1 MNKPSQ
7 RPMAEPS
14 KTPMRN
20 SPQGVRQSSSGAEFS
35 SPVDRSLSS
44 KLLERKL
51 ISQSQLD
58 IALDIQ
64 KKKGENLEK
73 VILRLGWITE
83 RAIMEVLS
91 DLWEIPLFSQELANK
106 IDPKAILIIPEHLA
120 QRYHICPLFKSD
132 KGELWVAMQD
142 PFNLMAIDDMK
153 HVARCDIKP
162 IIATLNEIRELLHK
176 YYKKEEDQKGIK
188 DEVVEDLME
197 ELEEFKV
204 ELDQG
209 KPLKEDEDLSQLNIH
224 TDDPPVVKLVN
235 YILVQAI
242 NNGASDIHLEP
253 MEDGLQVRQRVD
265 GVLFELIQAPE
276 RLKRSV
282 TSRLKILSGM
292 DISERRVPQ
301 DGAFSIHLDRKE
313 IDFRVSSLPTIW
325 GEKIVMRILK
335 KDAVL
340 GVKLSDLGLG
350 EENLKM
356 FNRHIHSPHGMILVT
371 GPTGSGKSTTLYTVL
386 GQVASPR
393 KNVITVE
400 DPVEYRLPGI
410 QQVQVK
416 SDIGFTFASALRSI
430 LRQDPDVIMVG
441 EMRDLETCEIGIR
454 ASLTGHLV
462 FSTLHTNDAVGAVV
476 RLTDMGVEPFLVASS
491 VTMTV
496 AQRLVRRIC
505 DRCKEE
511 YKASSQE
518 LKILQLPDD
527 KDLSLY
533 RGTGCKECKNSGYKG
548 RMAVHEVFEL
558 TSDIKRMLVENK
570 PVASIKKAALENG
583 MKSLR
588 LDGFEKAKKG
598 RTTIEEV
605 VSICIEEGGE

>member
-1 MNKPSQ
+1 MDQFPNIPPEDTLNPEDTSLKIDLSYPG
-7 RPMAEPS
+7 E
-14 KTPMRN
+14 KT
-20 SPQGVRQSSSGAEFS
+20 FS
-35 SPVDRSLSS
+35 SE
-44 KLLERKL
+44 LLERKL

-73 VILRLGWITE
+73 VILRLGWVTE
-83 RAIMEVLS
+83 RAIIEVQS
-91 DLWEIPLFSQELANK
+91 DLWDIPLLTQEITNK
-106 IDPKAILIIPEHLA
+106 IDSENPLIIPQHLA
-120 QRYHICPLFKSD
+120 ERYRLCPLFKSSI
-132 KGELWVAMQD
+132 GELWVAMQD

-153 HVARCDIKP
+153 HISRCDIKP
-162 IIATLNEIRELLHK
+162 VIATVTEISDLIQK
-176 YYKKEEDQKGIK
+176 FYKKGEPAPGLD

-204 ELDQG
+204 EMDSG
-209 KPLKEDEDLSQLNIH
+209 PAKEEEDLSQLNIH

-235 YILVQAI
+235 YVIVQAI
-242 NNGASDIHLEP
+242 NNAASDIHIEP
-253 MEDGLQVRQRVD
+253 MEDGLQVRNRID
-265 GVLFELIQAPE
+265 GILFELIQAPE

-282 TSRLKILSGM
+282 ISRLKILSGM

-301 DGAFSIHLDRKE
+301 DGAFSIRLDSQE

-340 GVKLSDLGLG
+340 GVKLSDLGLN
-350 EENLKM
+350 EENLQA
-356 FNRHIHSPHGMILVT
+356 FNRHIHAPHGMILVT
-371 GPTGSGKSTTLYTVL
+371 GPTGSGKSTTLYTIL

-393 KNVITVE
+393 KNVITTE

-416 SDIGFTFASALRSI
+416 SDIGFTFAAALRSI
-430 LRQDPDVIMVG
+430 LRQDPDIIMVG

-462 FSTLHTNDAVGAVV
+462 FSTLHTNDAVGAVI
-476 RLTDMGVEPFLVASS
+476 RMIDMGVEPFLVASS

-505 DRCKEE
+505 TNCKEE
-511 YKASSQE
+511 YRASE
-518 LKILQLPDD
+518 NEVEILGLEVGGEV
-527 KDLSLY
+527 SLY
-533 RGTGCKECKNSGYKG
+533 RGKGCQECKNTGYKG

-558 TSDIKRMLVENK
+558 NPEIKRMI
-570 PVASIKKAALENG
+570 VAGATMGDIKKAAIENG

-588 LDGFEKAKKG
+588 ADGLDKAREG
-598 RTTIEEV
+598 LTTIEEI
-605 VSICIEEGGE
+605 VSVCIIDGD